1 MENVS
6 LQACR
11 LGPSCDSHQPA
22 WKGSALYNTWRLI
35 AVIKCLWRLTS
46 ICAT

>member
-22 WKGSALYNTWRLI
+22 WKGSALYNKET
-35 AVIKCLWRLTS
+35 VIGGKEKMT
-46 ICAT
+46 